1 MKTIKFITLVLILI
15 LATNLFAQNVSKIKP
30 ASIVWVANGDTISI
44 EKAKTMGIKSPDKL
58 EIVVLLDPKT
68 IGKFNKQ
75 KLEFRWYKQGPTR
88 QVITN
93 SFTREINTNSA
104 GSFANK
110 ISTSRKGLRK
120 GWWKVQIEAYSDR
133 KLLSHKGQKEF
144 WINLK

>member
-1 MKTIKFITLVLILI
+1 MKYLMIVVALI
-15 LATNLFAQNVSKIKP
+15 LATNVNAQNASKIKP
-30 ASIVWVANGDTISI
+30 AKIVWVANGDTISI
-44 EKAKTMGIKSPDKL
+44 EKAKTMGIALPEQL

-93 SFTREINTNSA
+93 SFTREINTSA
-104 GSFANK
+104 TDK
-110 ISTSRKGLRK
+110 TSHKVATKRKGLRK
-120 GWWKVQIEAYSDR
+120 GWWKVQIESYADR
-133 KLLSHKGQKEF
+133 KLLSHKGQQEF